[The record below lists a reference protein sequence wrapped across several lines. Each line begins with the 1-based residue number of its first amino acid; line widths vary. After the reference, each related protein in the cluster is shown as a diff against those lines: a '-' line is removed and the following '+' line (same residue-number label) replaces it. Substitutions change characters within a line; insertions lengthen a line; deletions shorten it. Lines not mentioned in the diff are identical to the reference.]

1 MPLSSQASA
10 HAESMS
16 KLQAELSREK
26 DAKLALEEEL
36 QNKRHSSNDKHSS
49 TKSLLLTEVLSMQL
63 YYALECTARRSA
75 EMMERASQELAK
87 EDVIDTQEEIL
98 ENVDNLIG
106 VLGTYLNLTE
116 REFSEAKNEEYYS
129 DEDIDVQENEWD
141 GRVEGLETLVVKI
154 RKRLKVLKDSVD
166 GRTLRF
172 LNNVIDRKG
181 MYSVKI
187 GTNHQNIKLEK
198 FLDILVVVY
207 SFVLWLARFNSTS

>member
-1 MPLSSQASA
+1 
-10 HAESMS
+10 MS

-26 DAKLALEEEL
+26 DARLALEEEL
-36 QNKRHSSNDKHSS
+36 QSKRHSTNEKHSS

-63 YYALECTARRSA
+63 YYALECTACRSA
-75 EMMERASQELAK
+75 EMMERASEELVK
-87 EDVIDTQEEIL
+87 QDVFETQEEIL

-116 REFSEAKNEEYYS
+116 REFSEAKDEEYYS
-129 DEDIDVQENEWD
+129 DEEIDFQNNEFE

-172 LNNVIDRKG
+172 LNNIIDRKG
-181 MYSVKI
+181 MHFYHS
-187 GTNHQNIKLEK
+187 NIM
-198 FLDILVVVY
+198 V
-207 SFVLWLARFNSTS
+207 N